1 MSGKL
6 LPKSSFWPG
15 ALRVVL
21 VAVSGGFAHAQPAMA
36 PSRPAAARALAPG
49 SSGAAGSVAYCL
61 DLRRLVT
68 LALTKERFAT
78 IAGKPRQGNFLDTT
92 LPLTGWQ
99 DCSVYGSRTY
109 TCDFQGFGSADAAA
123 KAQAVILGE
132 IKSCLGEGWTEDED
146 RSSPVYAVVRSSRLP
161 VSMTLATNAEAEGYV
176 VRLTVFLRTGG

>member
-15 ALRVVL
+15 ALLAVVL

-36 PSRPAAARALAPG
+36 PSRRAAARALAPG
-49 SSGAAGSVAYCL
+49 IVAYCP
-61 DLRRLVT
+61 DLQRLVT

-109 TCDFQGFGSADAAA
+109 TCDFQVFGSADAAA

-132 IKSCLGEGWTEDED
+132 IKSCLGEGWT
-146 RSSPVYAVVRSSRLP
+146 
-161 VSMTLATNAEAEGYV
+161 
-176 VRLTVFLRTGG
+176 